1 MTMAAF
7 IINPGD
13 LIEYNRTRKHGY
25 SNYMEAKQWKQL
37 ISTIWKCPAQ
47 TSVLTIKLDK
57 QIILTK
63 EYAYGEHKS

>member
-37 ISTIWKCPAQ
+37 ISTI
-47 TSVLTIKLDK
+47 
-57 QIILTK
+57 
-63 EYAYGEHKS
+63 